1 MRWSQLL
8 REVVGSPSLEVL
20 ENCGHVALRDMVSE
34 HGGGGLGLG
43 ILVVVFN
50 LHDSMT
56 LFGRLRT
63 QRGGEFGSKTRFEK
77 LLFSEPVLV
86 CKDPVSVFDQC
97 IALVWL
103 ASEMNPLP
111 CHKCTSE
118 DACQYVILLIL
129 NIHLFLWYI

>member
-1 MRWSQLL
+1 MDIREKFFSERAMMRWSQLL

-56 LFGRLRT
+56 IWKVTYTKRR
-63 QRGGEFGSKTRFEK
+63 R
-77 LLFSEPVLV
+77 
-86 CKDPVSVFDQC
+86 
-97 IALVWL
+97 VWKQD
-103 ASEMNPLP
+103 E
-111 CHKCTSE
+111 
-118 DACQYVILLIL
+118 V
-129 NIHLFLWYI
+129 